1 MPSLLIV
8 VTYEHTTMIVARK
21 KEPIVLLLGD
31 LLFFTGALWITLFL
45 RHLELPSMDAFYN
58 HLIPF
63 SFLFLVWILVFA
75 IAGLYAKQTTI
86 LKSKLTEVILR
97 AQATNIGIA
106 AIFFFFIPYF
116 GITPKTTLF
125 IYMGIS
131 LVFIYIWR
139 VYLFSQFR
147 SRRKNAALI
156 IGSGKEVD
164 ELISEI
170 NRDGKYPLRF
180 VALVDIDTVDP
191 LLLEKEIFGIIER
204 EKVSVVVVDTNHANV
219 LPLLPILYDLSLL
232 QVKLSVIDLG
242 NMYEDIFDRVPLSFL
257 RHTWLL
263 ENISASPK
271 PVYDFLKRV
280 MDIVLALLGGVLSL
294 IFYPFVILAI
304 KLEDGGPIFI
314 FQERIGRNNKVINI
328 VKFRTMSGSDS
339 GDAVLKSRHAVT
351 RVGKVLRNFRIDE
364 LPQLSN
370 VLFGDL
376 SLVGPRPEF
385 PALVSAYNEEVPYYN
400 VRHVIKPGLT
410 GWAQV
415 RHKEDPHHGTDV
427 EATKDKI
434 SYDLHYL
441 KERSFLLDIYIV
453 LQTIKIVITRSGS

>member
-1 MPSLLIV
+1 
-8 VTYEHTTMIVARK
+8 MIVKSK
-21 KEPIVLLLGD
+21 KEPIVLLFGD
-31 LLFFTGALWITLFL
+31 LLFFTGALWLTLFF
-45 RHLELPSMDAFYN
+45 RRFELPSMDVFYN

-63 SFLFLVWILVFA
+63 SFLFLVWVLVFA
-75 IAGLYAKQTTI
+75 IAGLYAKQTTL
-86 LKSKLTEVILR
+86 LKNKLTEVILK
-97 AQATNIGIA
+97 AQVANIGIA

-125 IYMGIS
+125 IYLGVS
-131 LVFIYIWR
+131 SVFIYIWR
-139 VYLFSQFR
+139 VYLFSQIR
-147 SRRKNAALI
+147 SRRKNAALV
-156 IGSGKEVD
+156 IGSGDEVD
-164 ELISEI
+164 ELIAEI
-170 NRDGKYPLRF
+170 NKNPKYPLRF
-180 VALVDIDTVDP
+180 VAAIDVEIVDP

-204 EKVSVVVVDTNHANV
+204 GRVSVVVVDTNHENV

-232 QVKLSVIDLG
+232 QVKLSVVDLG

-271 PVYDFLKRV
+271 PVYDFLKRF
-280 MDIVLALLGGVLSL
+280 MDIILSLLGGVLSL
-294 IFYPFVILAI
+294 VFYPFVILAI
-304 KLEDGGPIFI
+304 KLDDGGSVFI
-314 FQERIGRNNKVINI
+314 FQERVGRNNRLINI
-328 VKFRTMSGSDS
+328 VKFRTMSGSDK
-339 GDAVLKSRHAVT
+339 GDEVLKSKHVVT
-351 RVGKVLRNFRIDE
+351 RVGKVLRKFRIDE

-376 SLVGPRPEF
+376 SLVGPRPEL
-385 PALVSAYNEEVPYYN
+385 PALVSAYNREVPYYN
-400 VRHVIKPGLT
+400 VRHAIIPGLT

-453 LQTIKIVITRSGS
+453 LQTIKIVITRNGS